1 MQLLRSLFE
10 RMVEFN
16 RDDSAQDTFEYMLI
30 IGGVTVA
37 VILAIA
43 VAAPGL
49 LNSIKSGVCDAVATI
64 PNMSQVN
71 C

>member
-1 MQLLRSLFE
+1 MQLLRSLFD
-10 RMVEFN
+10 RVIEFN

-37 VILAIA
+37 VILVIA
-43 VAAPGL
+43 TAAPSL
-49 LNSIKSGVCDAVATI
+49 LNTIKSGVCDAVATI
-64 PNMSQVN
+64 PSMSGVS